1 MKGTR
6 TLGKIVGTGLYLIQ
20 SFFIYFAFNL
30 LVNKEKIYSYELTKE
45 EYHKVD
51 KNINEIIVKLDYL
64 LYFNYIFCSSEINCK
79 SSKKE
84 NLCFYH
90 K

>member
-64 LYFNYIFCSSEINCK
+64 LYFNYI
-79 SSKKE
+79 
-84 NLCFYH
+84 L
-90 K
+90 

>member
-1 MKGTR
+1 MKGTI

-64 LYFNYIFCSSEINCK
+64 LYFNYI
-79 SSKKE
+79 
-84 NLCFYH
+84 L
-90 K
+90 

>member
-30 LVNKEKIYSYELTKE
+30 LVNKEKIYFYELTKE

-64 LYFNYIFCSSEINCK
+64 LYLNYI
-79 SSKKE
+79 
-84 NLCFYH
+84 L
-90 K
+90 